1 MIFVAVVP
9 QSQCHSV
16 SRPKNGGETHV
27 FFMQVLLTG
36 ATDLGV
42 EVESRSRSWGWGRG
56 VEPPTQLLLVSRHG
70 VMILYQYV
78 NGKGIPYAN
87 NIKEVVKGDNYVDH
101 LLGVWKECF
110 RQG

>member
-36 ATDLGV
+36 TTGLGV
-42 EVESRSRSWGWGRG
+42 EVEVG
-56 VEPPTQLLLVSRHG
+56 VGGGLAAKGAKSTKAPQPLKVSLCVFASLH
-70 VMILYQYV
+70 
-78 NGKGIPYAN
+78 
-87 NIKEVVKGDNYVDH
+87 
-101 LLGVWKECF
+101 
-110 RQG
+110 